1 VKNGITF
8 DAGALVH
15 FEWPD
20 EFAASYRRFLD
31 GL

>member
-1 VKNGITF
+1 VQPF

-20 EFAASYRRFLD
+20 EFAASYRRFLGD
-31 GL
+31 A

>member
-1 VKNGITF
+1 VQPF

-31 GL
+31 KP